1 MKLSKIFTFLKESSI
16 LVTVKTKLLK
26 LVDKNKDK
34 IKDKLEECMADNAP
48 EIKEKLVKYITD
60 NVELPIY
67 LKPFKGLV
75 KKTISKNIN
84 KLEQFLLQQINN
96 I

>member
-48 EIKEKLVKYITD
+48 EVKEKLVKYIAD

-67 LKPFKGLV
+67 LKPFKSLV